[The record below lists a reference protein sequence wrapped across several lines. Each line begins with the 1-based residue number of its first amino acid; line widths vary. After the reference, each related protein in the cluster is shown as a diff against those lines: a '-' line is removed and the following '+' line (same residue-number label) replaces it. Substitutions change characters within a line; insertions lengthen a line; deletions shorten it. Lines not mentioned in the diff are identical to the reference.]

1 MRCVDAVTAIALHAY
16 ETEHMEKHFFF
27 IKIYTIFV
35 CGIAFCLAHNTV
47 MGSQ

>member
-16 ETEHMEKHFFF
+16 ETEHMETIFFK
-27 IKIYTIFV
+27 KIYTIFV

>member
-16 ETEHMEKHFFF
+16 ETEHMETLFFS
-27 IKIYTIFV
+27 IYTIFV